1 MTILDNFGEKE
12 PLDIKKEVPQGSIRG
27 LPNSEEERR
36 KKSSFKTLKRGLSFT
51 RRRLV
56 KKKSWRRSTKFYNN
70 GTFLK

>member
-1 MTILDNFGEKE
+1 MTILDNFREKE

-27 LPNSEEERR
+27 LPNQEEERR

-56 KKKSWRRSTKFYNN
+56 KKELEKIN
-70 GTFLK
+70 

>member
-27 LPNSEEERR
+27 LPNPEEERR

-56 KKKSWRRSTKFYNN
+56 KKRVGEDQLSSTTM
-70 GTFLK
+70 GHS

>member
-56 KKKSWRRSTKFYNN
+56 KKSWRRSTKFYNN